1 MRTTLATLGVTLL
14 VGLDS
19 AHSQEDAA
27 SAVSYCRHRTQSSQ
41 LGNRSSGWSLGAARV
56 ELSED
61 RKTLC
66 FDGGILRNQEMIAF
80 DSLRL
85 NGTFVMRSPGGYAEP
100 AIQMANI
107 LRDKNAF
114 VVLYDYCL
122 SACANYVL
130 VASAQTYVT
139 KNTIVAWHGGWRG
152 GLTPFDCQHLDSEGF
167 FDRHDLL
174 IWREAC
180 KVGQLQRDF
189 LRTRGTDDAITHA
202 PQSHYTK
209 KMLKL
214 SAQLSGYTNRNVFWM
229 WNPRYYGNRFRT
241 QIIYESY
248 PDSQDEVD
256 DILRQHFFGSY
267 VRVIYDP

>member
-1 MRTTLATLGVTLL
+1 MKRTLATLGISLL
-14 VGLDS
+14 VGFDS
-19 AHSQEDAA
+19 AHAQEDAG
-27 SAVSYCRHRTQSSQ
+27 SAVSYCRHRTESSQ
-41 LGNRSSGWSLGAARV
+41 LQDLSSGWSLGAARV

-66 FDGGILRNQEMIAF
+66 FDGRIYRNQEMIAF
-80 DSLRL
+80 ENLRL
-85 NGTFVMRSPGGYAEP
+85 NGTFVMRSPGGNAGA
-100 AIQMANI
+100 AIEMANI

-114 VVLYDYCL
+114 VVLYDYCF
-122 SACANYVL
+122 SACANYIL
-130 VASAQTYVT
+130 VASSRTYVT
-139 KNTIVAWHGGWRG
+139 KNTIVAWHGGVS
-152 GLTPFDCQHLDSEGF
+152 PFDCQYIDSGGF
-167 FDRHDLL
+167 FDRHDSL

-189 LRTRGTDDAITHA
+189 LRMRGTDDAITHA

-209 KMLKL
+209 KMLRL

-229 WNPRYYGNRFRT
+229 WNPRYYGNRFKT

-248 PDSQDEVD
+248 PDTQDEVD
-256 DILRQHFFGSY
+256 DILRQHFSGSY

>member
-1 MRTTLATLGVTLL
+1 MKRTLATLGVTLL

-41 LGNRSSGWSLGAARV
+41 LGKLSSGWSSGAARV

-66 FDGGILRNQEMIAF
+66 FDGRIHRDQEMIAF
-80 DSLRL
+80 DNLRL
-85 NGTFVMRSPGGYAEP
+85 NGTFVIRSAGGYAGP
-100 AIQMANI
+100 AIEMANI
-107 LRDKNAF
+107 LRDKNAV
-114 VVLYDYCL
+114 VVLYDYCF
-122 SACANYVL
+122 SACANYIL
-130 VASAQTYVT
+130 VASSQTYVT
-139 KNTIVAWHGGWRG
+139 KNTIVAWHGGVS
-152 GLTPFDCQHLDSEGF
+152 PFDCQHLDSGGN

-174 IWREAC
+174 AWREVC
-180 KVGQLQRDF
+180 KVWQLQRDF
-189 LRTRGTDDAITHA
+189 LRTRGTDEAVAHA

-209 KMLKL
+209 KMVKL
-214 SAQLSGYTNRNVFWM
+214 SAQLSGSRHPNVFWM
-229 WNPRYYGNRFRT
+229 WNPRYYGNRFKT

-248 PDSQDEVD
+248 PESQDEVD
-256 DILRQHFFGSY
+256 DILRQHFSGFY

>member
-1 MRTTLATLGVTLL
+1 MKSTLATLGVTLL

-41 LGNRSSGWSLGAARV
+41 LGNLSSGWSSGAARI

-66 FDGGILRNQEMIAF
+66 FDGRIHRNQEMIAF
-80 DSLRL
+80 DNLRL
-85 NGTFVMRSPGGYAEP
+85 KGTFVMRSPGGYAGA
-100 AIQMANI
+100 AIEMANI
-107 LRDKNAF
+107 LRDKNAV
-114 VVLYDYCL
+114 VVLYDYCF
-122 SACANYVL
+122 SACANYIL
-130 VASAQTYVT
+130 VASSQTYVT
-139 KNTIVAWHGGWRG
+139 KNTIVAWHGGVS
-152 GLTPFDCQHLDSEGF
+152 PFDCQHLDSGGN

-174 IWREAC
+174 VWREVC
-180 KVGQLQRDF
+180 KVWQLQRDF
-189 LRTRGTDDAITHA
+189 LRTRGTDEAIAHA
-202 PQSHYTK
+202 PQSHYTR

-214 SAQLSGYTNRNVFWM
+214 SAQLSGYRNPNAFWM
-229 WNPRYYGNRFRT
+229 WNPRYYGNRFKT

-256 DILRQHFFGSY
+256 DILRQHFSGSY